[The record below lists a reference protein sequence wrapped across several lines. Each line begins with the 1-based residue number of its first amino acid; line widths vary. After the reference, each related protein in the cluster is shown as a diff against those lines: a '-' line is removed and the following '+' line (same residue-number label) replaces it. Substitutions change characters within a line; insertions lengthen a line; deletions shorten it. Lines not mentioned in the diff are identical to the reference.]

1 MMTKKNYNY
10 KIVLKKG
17 YEIIAR
23 ALESGQSLNKTKKEL
38 TNLVNSFS
46 GITRNE
52 RYMIWS
58 EFYKLVRV
66 ARHDENW
73 QKKISMRK
81 HYDAVLRAC
90 RKADRQKKLRDKRRQ
105 VREQL
110 DSTEYIFYM
119 SSVHQKPAEDH
130 KDWQGVIFVDRFW
143 RQKVKGTD
151 YYAVLSYIKNHKTLT
166 VQQIMKEPVYL
177 TTRPNCKHYFIP
189 LDTYTVLH
197 NSQKKLAERHTVKL
211 YTAEEYYD
219 VRRKIFERLDSIVPC
234 KEFKDK
240 QKKIGV

>member
-1 MMTKKNYNY
+1 M
-10 KIVLKKG
+10 KKG
-17 YEIIAR
+17 FEIIVR

-38 TNLVNSFS
+38 MDFVNSYS
-46 GITRNE
+46 GLNRNE
-52 RYMIWS
+52 RYELWNI
-58 EFYKLVRV
+58 FYKVVRS

-73 QKKISMRK
+73 QRKISLRK
-81 HYDAVLRAC
+81 TYDTVLKTARRVD
-90 RKADRQKKLRDKRRQ
+90 RKKKLREKRHE
-105 VREQL
+105 VKKQL
-110 DSTEYIFYM
+110 DNKDYIFYI
-119 SSVHQKPAEDH
+119 SSVHQKPADDH

-197 NSQKKLAERHTVKL
+197 TSQKNLAERHTVKV
-211 YTAEEYYD
+211 YTTEEYFDLRSKVY
-219 VRRKIFERLDSIVPC
+219 ERLNNIVPC
-234 KEFKDK
+234 SEFK
-240 QKKIGV
+240 KKIGV